1 MTSHNDMQ
9 ADIAENGQRIAVH
22 EAVCAERYA
31 GIQDRLQR
39 GDKRMRRIE
48 YILYF
53 LAVAVLVGPANALK
67 LLEIIAK

>member
-1 MTSHNDMQ
+1 MTSHDDMQ
-9 ADIAENGQRIAVH
+9 ADIAENEQRIAVH

-39 GDKRMRRIE
+39 GDKRMQRIE

-53 LAVAVLVGPANALK
+53 LAAAVLVGPANAMK
-67 LLEIIAK
+67 LLEVLFK